1 MHGHRNHTTI
11 TASGGNQLSD
21 DPAPADDVQ
30 SPDIVADEPPMQATP
45 ELEAG
50 NDNSPAVPTRSCYG
64 AVPANAEGWFAI
76 PKWQTFTPTYGE
88 AVEKVLA
95 KVNETRTFKNWREG
109 GLGPDH
115 LKVGQDFRCVRDA
128 G

>member
-1 MHGHRNHTTI
+1 M
-11 TASGGNQLSD
+11 
-21 DPAPADDVQ
+21 
-30 SPDIVADEPPMQATP
+30 
-45 ELEAG
+45 
-50 NDNSPAVPTRSCYG
+50 PTGSCYG
-64 AVPANAEGWFAI
+64 AVPANVEGWFAI

-109 GLGPDH
+109 GLGPDY